1 MKLIKSKALLFDMD
15 GTLVHSTHQVEF
27 IWRHWCRI
35 NQIAPQQA
43 LSICHGVRSRD
54 VIRRIAPHLP
64 LEEQTA
70 VLDGLEIEF
79 TGKAREIQGA
89 GRFLSS
95 LGDAPWAVVTSASQ
109 RVARHRM
116 TCCRLPLPAQ
126 MVGANEVSC
135 GKPDA
140 EPYRLGAKLLGVAPS
155 DCLAFEDAP
164 AGIHS
169 ALAAGCSVIQVGGAP
184 QPGARIRSHI
194 RDWRQ
199 IRFAK
204 FEGGEI
210 LLELNLSP

>member
-1 MKLIKSKALLFDMD
+1 
-15 GTLVHSTHQVEF
+15 
-27 IWRHWCRI
+27 
-35 NQIAPQQA
+35 
-43 LSICHGVRSRD
+43 
-54 VIRRIAPHLP
+54 
-64 LEEQTA
+64 
-70 VLDGLEIEF
+70 
-79 TGKAREIQGA
+79 
-89 GRFLSS
+89 
-95 LGDAPWAVVTSASQ
+95 
-109 RVARHRM
+109 M

-126 MVGANEVSC
+126 MVGANDVNC

-140 EPYRLGAKLLGVAPS
+140 EPYRLGAKLLGTAPG

-184 QPGARIRSHI
+184 QPGARIRGHI

-199 IRFAK
+199 IRFIG

>member
-15 GTLVHSTHQVEF
+15 GTLVHSTQQVEF

-35 NQIAPQQA
+35 NHIAPQQV

-54 VIRRIAPHLP
+54 VIHRVAPHLP
-64 LEEQTA
+64 LEEQAA

-79 TGKAREIQGA
+79 SGKTREIPGA
-89 GRFLSS
+89 GHFLSS
-95 LGDAPWAVVTSASQ
+95 LGDVPWAVVTSASQ

-116 TCCRLPLPAQ
+116 TCCRLPLPAL
-126 MVGANEVSC
+126 MVGANEVTR

-140 EPYRLGAKLLGVAPS
+140 EPYRLGTKLLGIATS
-155 DCLAFEDAP
+155 DCLVFEDTP

-184 QPGARIRSHI
+184 QPGPRIRGHI

-199 IRFAK
+199 IRFVGL
-204 FEGGEI
+204 EGDDI
-210 LLELNLSP
+210 ALELNLSP